1 MPKVFK
7 IGVTKNNN
15 QAIQEVKEIN
25 LLAGKGIIGDRHFH
39 EHSEG
44 RNQLT
49 LIESENID
57 FYNEKF
63 NLKIPYIN
71 FRRNI
76 ITKGIKLNDL
86 IGKKLTI
93 GKTEVKGVDLCRPCK
108 SLQKNLGQDNIIKEF
123 LRKGGLRCEILTS
136 ADVKVDDEID
146 GLEGDVKVRGETLY
160 QGGASDPVDPC
171 EDV

>member
-7 IGVTKNNN
+7 IGITKSKN
-15 QAIQEVKEIN
+15 QKIQEVEEIN
-25 LLAGKGIIGDRHFH
+25 VLAGEGIIGDRYFD
-39 EHSEG
+39 ESTED

-57 FYNEKF
+57 YYNEKF
-63 NLKIPYIN
+63 NLKIPYLN

-76 ITKGIKLNDL
+76 VTKDIKLNDL
-86 IGKKLTI
+86 IGKKIII
-93 GKTEVKGVDLCRPCK
+93 GKTKIKGIDLCRPCK

-136 ADVKVDDEID
+136 ANIKVGDEI
-146 GLEGDVKVRGETLY
+146 KVVQIDQNDRMN
-160 QGGASDPVDPC
+160 
-171 EDV
+171 